1 MSVSTPSLP
10 PLLCMKSGK
19 TYSLYTYKNGW
30 NAELGRS
37 YRIPGSTKAVGKI
50 KEGASL
56 GEIVWKDD
64 FIEQHPE
71 LNDFIAFRNGKGTIE
86 FKQGED
92 TEKLISLKEALNA
105 KRYAAGATWV
115 FDNLIADT
123 PLSKAL
129 KETFGT
135 NNINKKILSLAY
147 FLNIS
152 DSNVTSRYEVFADTH
167 RLPWQKTMTA
177 SAICRLFQNI
187 TSDKIDQFMSK
198 LSSFTKL
205 RDDDNNKTEYYALD
219 STSIS
224 TYSQN
229 LSKAEYGHN
238 KDGDKTPQI
247 NVLMV
252 VNQLTGE
259 PVYYR
264 TYSGNIPD
272 MSTVKHYLNEMS
284 RLELNNNA
292 VLVADKGYSNIR
304 NIHRFYQSKV
314 SFLLNMRTSFAV
326 CKNLFN
332 EARIHLFDP
341 ITYDESIGNNVYT
354 TEINWSY
361 PINFKHN
368 CKRTPR
374 EKELMFVHIYYS
386 REIYNAHEKT
396 IHSNIAKVAKM
407 LQENKPLP
415 SEYKYIKDTF
425 LIENKDEENDVITYS
440 TNRDALDKYLQMKG
454 VRILVSDTVKDP
466 IEAYKAYF
474 DRNEVEYAFNL
485 YKQRLS
491 GTRMRVS
498 SNASLEGK
506 SFVQFI
512 ATSLAIMLRKRI
524 NNALK
529 NSEKL
534 KLRYDSEQIVI
545 DKLDTIEVT
554 KFELGSYYSEVVG
567 PIKDLLNAMNI
578 PIPSEEVNQEDY
590 EEDTA
595 ADEEDLIEDEIAKTE
610 GKSDFDILK

>member
-1 MSVSTPSLP
+1 M
-10 PLLCMKSGK
+10 
-19 TYSLYTYKNGW
+19 
-30 NAELGRS
+30 
-37 YRIPGSTKAVGKI
+37 
-50 KEGASL
+50 
-56 GEIVWKDD
+56 
-64 FIEQHPE
+64 
-71 LNDFIAFRNGKGTIE
+71 
-86 FKQGED
+86 
-92 TEKLISLKEALNA
+92 SLKCCKN
-105 KRYAAGATWV
+105 
-115 FDNLIADT
+115 
-123 PLSKAL
+123 P
-129 KETFGT
+129 
-135 NNINKKILSLAY
+135 
-147 FLNIS
+147 
-152 DSNVTSRYEVFADTH
+152 
-167 RLPWQKTMTA
+167 
-177 SAICRLFQNI
+177 
-187 TSDKIDQFMSK
+187 
-198 LSSFTKL
+198 
-205 RDDDNNKTEYYALD
+205 
-219 STSIS
+219 
-224 TYSQN
+224 
-229 LSKAEYGHN
+229 
-238 KDGDKTPQI
+238 DGDKTPQI

-425 LIENKDEENDVITYS
+425 LIENKDEENDVISYS
-440 TNRDALDKYLQMKG
+440 TNREALDKYLQMKG

-506 SFVQFI
+506 AFVQFI
-512 ATSLAIMLRKRI
+512 ATSLAIMLRRRI